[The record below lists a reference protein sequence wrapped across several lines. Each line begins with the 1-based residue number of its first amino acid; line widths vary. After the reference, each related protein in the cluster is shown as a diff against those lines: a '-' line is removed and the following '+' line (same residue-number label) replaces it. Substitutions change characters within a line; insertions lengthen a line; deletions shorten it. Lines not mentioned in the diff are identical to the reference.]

1 MIKILFRFR
10 SLGVV
15 LELLED
21 TILKKLVMS
30 SPFPG
35 MNPYLEHPT
44 LWSGIHHRLIT
55 AIANDLAPKIRPNY
69 IAAIEER
76 VYEMGGEASLLVGI
90 PDVSVQ
96 SSQKAV
102 PRKPS
107 SVTSTAQTIRQPTE
121 VTLPFIEALTE
132 GYLEI
137 RSVETGEVIT
147 AIEVLSPK
155 NKQSVVGRLQYETKR
170 QKILRSDSHLVEI
183 DLLRQG
189 KSMPILETEIDS
201 DYQILVSRSNIRPK
215 AELYSFNLQDKIPQF
230 ILPLRSEDT
239 EPIVDLQTLLHEIYD
254 QGGYDLRL
262 DYSRSTVPTLS
273 NQDAVWVDELL
284 KHEGLR

>member
-1 MIKILFRFR
+1 
-10 SLGVV
+10 
-15 LELLED
+15 
-21 TILKKLVMS
+21 MS

-55 AIANDLAPKIRPNY
+55 AIANDLAPKIRP
-69 IAAIEER
+69 
-76 VYEMGGEASLLVGI
+76 
-90 PDVSVQ
+90 PQ
-96 SSQKAV
+96 
-102 PRKPS
+102 
-107 SVTSTAQTIRQPTE
+107 
-121 VTLPFIEALTE
+121 
-132 GYLEI
+132 
-137 RSVETGEVIT
+137 
-147 AIEVLSPK
+147 
-155 NKQSVVGRLQYETKR
+155 NKQSVVGRLQYKTKR

-189 KSMPILETEIDS
+189 KSMPILETDIHN

-215 AELYSFNLQDKIPQF
+215 AELYHFNLQDKIPQF

-262 DYSRSTVPTLS
+262 DYSRSPVPSLS
-273 NQDAVWVDELL
+273 GKDTVWVDELL
-284 KHEGLR
+284 KREGLR

>member
-1 MIKILFRFR
+1 MP
-10 SLGVV
+10 
-15 LELLED
+15 
-21 TILKKLVMS
+21 

-76 VYEMGGEASLLVGI
+76 VYEMSGEASLLVGI

-96 SSQKAV
+96 GSKKATTNL
-102 PRKPS
+102 S
-107 SVTSTAQTIRQPTE
+107 NNITSTAQTIAQPME
-121 VTLPFIEALTE
+121 VTLPLPEALTE

-170 QKILRSDSHLVEI
+170 QKIFKSDTNLVEI

-189 KSMPILETEIDS
+189 KSMPILEENIES
-201 DYQILVSRSNIRPK
+201 DYQILVSRSKIRPK
-215 AELYSFNLQDKIPQF
+215 AELYRFNLQDKIPQF
-230 ILPLRSEDT
+230 PLPLRDNDT
-239 EPIVDLQTLLHEIYD
+239 EPVVDLQKLLHEIYD

-262 DYSRSTVPTLS
+262 DYSRSPVPNLPEV
-273 NQDAVWVDELL
+273 DAIWAEELL